1 MDSDRL
7 YRVKKEDVEKLKR
20 LLTECFASD
29 PLYCKLIPDEATRSR
44 LLPELFACDM
54 EEFFETCEI
63 FADSEEIHGIMVVE
77 DESESHNF
85 IRCYLSE
92 AAAYLK
98 TDGYLIKEDPSL
110 RTFWN
115 FIQGRDYLNSRWT
128 DKLHMEERLHIIYLA
143 VRPGVQHHGI
153 STILLREA
161 AEYADRNRLM
171 VSLETH
177 NENNVAF
184 YRHFGFELFE
194 VIEKH
199 FHLKQYCMIRDRKQV

>member
-20 LLTECFASD
+20 LLTDCFALD
-29 PLYCKLIPDEATRSR
+29 PLYCKLIPDEETRNR

-54 EEFFETCEI
+54 EEFLETCEI
-63 FADSEEIHGIMVVE
+63 FADSEEIHGIMVVD
-77 DESESHNF
+77 DESEPHNPF
-85 IRCYLSE
+85 RSYLSE

-110 RTFWN
+110 HTFWN

-143 VRPGVQHHGI
+143 VRPSMQHHGI
-153 STILLREA
+153 SAILLKEA
-161 AEYADRNRLM
+161 MEYADNNRLM

-177 NENNVAF
+177 NGDNVAF
-184 YRHFGFELFE
+184 YKHFGFELFE
-194 VIEKH
+194 IIEKH
-199 FHLKQYCMIRDRKQV
+199 FHLKQYCMIRERTED